1 MVITIQRGGKNM
13 SIRNL
18 FKKKETTKEV
28 TVNDL
33 YAVFEKET
41 MKFLGVGGFTEVE
54 LKKLENKYVFSKI

>member
-1 MVITIQRGGKNM
+1 M

-18 FKKKETTKEV
+18 FKKKEATKEV